1 MTSLSPLTS
10 AEQYGKPS
18 EIYHGQRT
26 AQTANYNQFSM
37 DDIKVDADKFDAL
50 LRRMVNMKPAPAKPK
65 KSEPKTKTDPN
76 TTPSDPS

>member
-1 MTSLSPLTS
+1 MTASVTM
-10 AEQYGKPS
+10 
-18 EIYHGQRT
+18 T
-26 AQTANYNQFSM
+26 